1 MSQMPSPDPELLMA
15 RARREGGPAL
25 GELLELYRHY
35 LYLLARAQIGRHLQA
50 RLDASD
56 LVQETFLAAHRD
68 FAGFRGTTGAELVAW
83 LRHVLAVRLADQV
96 RRHLKAK
103 RRDIRLERRLADE
116 LDKSSQDLEE
126 QLTARQNNPS
136 SQAARRERAVLL
148 AEALKTLPADYQE
161 VIVLR
166 HLEGLP
172 FAEVAGQMGR
182 SVDSVEKLWVR
193 ALAGLR
199 RALGDAS

>member
-1 MSQMPSPDPELLMA
+1 MPDPEQFLA

-35 LYLLARAQIGRHLQA
+35 LYLLARAEIGRRLQS
-50 RLDASD
+50 RFDASD

-68 FAGFRGTTGAELVAW
+68 FARFQGTTEAELVAW
-83 LRHVLAVRLADQV
+83 LRQVLAARLADQV

-103 RRDIRLERRLADE
+103 RRDARLERRLAEE
-116 LDKSSQDLEE
+116 LDQSSHDLER
-126 QLTARQNNPS
+126 QVAARQSSPS
-136 SQAARRERAVLL
+136 DHAARRERAVLL
-148 AEALKTLPADYQE
+148 AEALRALPTDYEE

-166 HLEGLP
+166 HVEGLS
-172 FAEVAGQMGR
+172 FAEVANRMGR

-193 ALAGLR
+193 ALARLR